1 MRLKTYCLDIDMG
14 MARRF
19 PNPIPLGTRVPQWAL
34 LDVTVRCY
42 VFFFDGNI
50 LTAFQSGNN
59 WNSNQSQTVGG
70 GNPLFFLIVNISHP
84 RPVVLDSPEVLPGKL
99 LGTSSV
105 TSHAAGATTGGSV
118 GSHTTSLSAHSG
130 DSSTGLPAPTSKGG
144 SSSNTGA
151 IVGGVVGGVAAISIA
166 VAAIFFFLRQQR
178 PQASSMAATPGVI
191 ASQPAMDEV
200 RPLTDDS
207 TYAGSTMPGTPV
219 TAVPMRLYV
228 RVFTPQSVVPF
239 SEEFF

>member
-1 MRLKTYCLDIDMG
+1 MG

-42 VFFFDGNI
+42 VFFSMATYLQHSSLGI
-50 LTAFQSGNN
+50 IGIPISRKPLA
-59 WNSNQSQTVGG
+59 VGI
-70 GNPLFFLIVNISHP
+70 LFFFLTVNFSHP
-84 RPVVLDSPEVLPGKL
+84 CPIDLDSPEILPGKL
-99 LGTSSV
+99 LGTSSSV

-118 GSHTTSLSAHSG
+118 GSHTTSVSAHSG

-178 PQASSMAATPGVI
+178 PQAPSMAATPGI
-191 ASQPAMDEV
+191 GASQPAMDEV

-207 TYAGSTMPGTPV
+207 TYAGSMMPETPV

-228 RVFTPQSVVPF
+228 RVFMPNRLYVSLKNVF
-239 SEEFF
+239 